1 MRGLRK
7 DQSAEAYE
15 DKRAAF
21 RRCISGHMG
30 FHNNLQVATWHMAR
44 DARFSLIP
52 EKQVRSYPRGLPFGL
67 SALGRELRIGLVLT

>member
-1 MRGLRK
+1 
-7 DQSAEAYE
+7 
-15 DKRAAF
+15 
-21 RRCISGHMG
+21 
-30 FHNNLQVATWHMAR
+30 MAR